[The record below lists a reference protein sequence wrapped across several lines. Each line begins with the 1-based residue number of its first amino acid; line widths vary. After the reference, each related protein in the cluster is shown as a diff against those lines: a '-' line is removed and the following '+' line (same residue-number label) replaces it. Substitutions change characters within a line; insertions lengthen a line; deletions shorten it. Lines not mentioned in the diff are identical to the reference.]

1 MSWTDLKEWMLR
13 NYSDLID
20 FFLPVR
26 TKNQGCMMQLPLES
40 GSCIFRPASSRAE
53 MVTKELPAT
62 KAKQTSQEAG
72 FPTIR
77 AIPSDAG
84 NGGKPQI
91 VLAGRAG
98 DRDGLHGSVCWN
110 LEDAR
115 PRAGL
120 SCDDRALI
128 GPDVV
133 TGAKRCGGGSSDE
146 KQDGPAH

>member
-1 MSWTDLKEWMLR
+1 
-13 NYSDLID
+13 
-20 FFLPVR
+20 
-26 TKNQGCMMQLPLES
+26 MMQLPLES
-40 GSCIFRPASSRAE
+40 GSCIFRPASSSAE

-62 KAKQTSQEAG
+62 KPKQTSLEGAL
-72 FPTIR
+72 PTIR

-133 TGAKRCGGGSSDE
+133 TGAKRCGVVVQMKS
-146 KQDGPAH
+146 KTGPAH